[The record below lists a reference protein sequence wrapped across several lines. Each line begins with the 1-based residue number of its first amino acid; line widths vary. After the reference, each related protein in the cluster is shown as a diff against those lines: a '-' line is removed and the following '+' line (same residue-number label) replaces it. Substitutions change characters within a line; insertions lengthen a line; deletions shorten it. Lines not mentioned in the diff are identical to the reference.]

1 MLALNLVG
9 VGLFVIGAM
18 AMFWPC
24 VLTMPKPLR
33 WVGWGAAC
41 ALLGFLL
48 IRI

>member
-9 VGLFVIGAM
+9 VALFVIGCM

-24 VLTMPKPLR
+24 IMTVPKPLR
-33 WVGWGAAC
+33 WVGWGIC
-41 ALLGFLL
+41 LALAGFFL

>member
-9 VGLFVIGAM
+9 VAMFVVGAT

-24 VLTMPKPLR
+24 VLTVPTPLR
-33 WVGWGAAC
+33 WVGWGAAF
-41 ALLGFLL
+41 ALAGFFL